1 MKELIWIT
9 LLSTSSSPQSSLLM
23 AKTAWQFY
31 IWAWIV
37 LEEIGLVETTIS
49 SIPWVGPEAQTLIL
63 LMTLFSLNFHIPVT
77 AADVIAKVL
86 RLLPKVAAN
95 QGV

>member
-1 MKELIWIT
+1 
-9 LLSTSSSPQSSLLM
+9 M
-23 AKTAWQFY
+23 AKMAWQFY
-31 IWAWIV
+31 MLAWIV

-49 SIPWVGPEAQTLIL
+49 NIPWVSPESETLIL
-63 LMTLFSLNFHIPVT
+63 FMTLVSLNFHIPVI